1 MADEIKENAADTATQ
16 PAEKKI
22 DAEGVGS
29 SFAIDEN
36 KVIRTIVLGSD
47 WQEVLI
53 TLVGEEGIDPMNV
66 DIVKLADSFKKHL
79 ESVQQFDFKVPARF
93 ILVAAILL
101 RMKAEQLFEEEEKKK
116 EKTESLP
123 SINIENIPA
132 LTAPITRKTTRRVT
146 LDELIGAL
154 NKAFEFKEK
163 KEGKSLRMRRAVET
177 LIREEEDIEVRIAR
191 VYGHIEEKKQ
201 VTFSE
206 LVGDWTPRHIVE
218 IFLPILYLSNRGKIT
233 CEQSEMFH
241 EIYIKIRDQT
251 DAEGVNHSNQEQ
263 QEAPAEPTA

>member
-1 MADEIKENAADTATQ
+1 MTDEENKESNVPTQ
-16 PAEKKI
+16 TVNNNQSLDENRMTPEASKQTS
-22 DAEGVGS
+22 AGS
-29 SFAIDEN
+29 PFVIDEN

-47 WQEVLI
+47 WQEVLV
-53 TLVGEEGIDPMNV
+53 TLIGEEGIDPMNI
-66 DIVKLADSFKKHL
+66 DIVKLAGSFKQYL
-79 ESVQQFDFKVPARF
+79 ERMQKFDFKVPARF

-116 EKTESLP
+116 ERTESLP
-123 SINIENIPA
+123 QINIENIPA

-154 NKAFEFKEK
+154 NKAFEFKDK

-177 LIREEEDIEVRIAR
+177 LIVEEEDIEVRIAR
-191 VYGHIEEKKQ
+191 VYGYIEEKKQ

-218 IFLPILYLSNRGKIT
+218 IFLPLLYLSNRGKIT
-233 CEQSEMFH
+233 CEQSEMFT
-241 EIYIKIRDQT
+241 EIYIKIREDQPET
-251 DAEGVNHSNQEQ
+251 VPQ
-263 QEAPAEPTA
+263 PTA

>member
-1 MADEIKENAADTATQ
+1 MTNEEKRNEMEKNEIKENTVDTTVPAVQ
-16 PAEKKI
+16 PAE
-22 DAEGVGS
+22 DQTFV
-29 SFAIDEN
+29 IDEN

-53 TLVGEEGIDPMNV
+53 TLVGEEGIDPMNI

-79 ESVQQFDFKVPARF
+79 ENVQQFDFKVPARF

-101 RMKAEQLFEEEEKKK
+101 RMKAEQLLDEEEKKK

-154 NKAFEFKEK
+154 NKAFEFKER
-163 KEGKSLRMRRAVET
+163 KEGKTIRMRRAVEN
-177 LIREEEDIEVRIAR
+177 LIGEEEDIEVRIAR
-191 VYGHIEEKKQ
+191 VYGHIEKKKQ

-233 CEQSEMFH
+233 CEQSEMFQ
-241 EIYIKIRDQT
+241 EIYITIREQND
-251 DAEGVNHSNQEQ
+251 Q
-263 QEAPAEPTA
+263 QEAATQDTTPQPAP